1 MTLQAARWLGRERI
15 LWDCLEDGKLMVWLN
30 QILRRVGPKTGG
42 GMQQIAVGVD
52 SWGNKSCDTE

>member
-15 LWDCLEDGKLMVWLN
+15 LWDCLEDGKLMVRLN
-30 QILRRVGPKTGG
+30 QIMRRVGQKTGG
-42 GMQQIAVGVD
+42 GTQEIVVRAD